1 MGDRPSSLAAERAIR
16 RLRES
21 DFPLTSLDLAHD
33 VLALRLGDE
42 GTATH
47 ILTSAFAGDPRL
59 VYEGGHWQRV
69 AQPANADAGGSA
81 DPPEP
86 DVAFVLVE
94 GSRPAPRAPFRL
106 TAVVAARRSRGEIVD
121 ACGGETAAFA
131 AGHNVPSLVRGLL
144 AGARAVVHAPPGGL
158 GALEAWLEDVLD
170 EPVSLALLARRRAGL
185 PREHSVEDLAA
196 RLNLGVVVGDD
207 PLRRIEL
214 LPACF
219 DALRR
224 AGEDWEALTSSL
236 RATGPSLPWSRY
248 AFTRDDLRELPP
260 APGTYRFY
268 DLDDKL
274 IYVGQSKNLKRRLAS
289 WFRDGAAV
297 TSRPREIAE
306 RVHRYEVRPTGSG
319 LEALLREASQ
329 IRRDAPETNTKRDVH
344 PRGARADRLASML
357 ILEPAEAPWVVRAW
371 LIRDGRLVDS
381 VPLGKR
387 GGGLKRIA
395 RTLESDFF
403 DPRAGPRSTR
413 SRPVDVEIIARW
425 LAEHRDDVVAF
436 DPTHLRTAEEVVA
449 RLEWFLAR
457 GSLREPEGSPILP
470 RG

>member
-1 MGDRPSSLAAERAIR
+1 VGDEERATQ
-16 RLRES
+16 L
-21 DFPLTSLDLAHD
+21 LA
-33 VLALRLGDE
+33 
-42 GTATH
+42 
-47 ILTSAFAGDPRL
+47 SAFAGDPRL
-59 VYEGGHWQRV
+59 GYEGGHWRRV
-69 AQPANADAGGSA
+69 AHAADADAAGA
-81 DPPEP
+81 QTPHEP
-86 DVAFVLVE
+86 DVTFVLVE
-94 GSRPAPRAPFRL
+94 GCRPAPRTPFRL
-106 TAVVAARRSRGEIVD
+106 TAVVAARRSRGEIAD
-121 ACGGETAAFA
+121 ACGGEIDALVP
-131 AGHNVPSLVRGLL
+131 GHRMQAMVRGLL

-158 GALEAWLEDVLD
+158 AALEAWLEDVLD
-170 EPVSLALLARRRAGL
+170 DPMPLALLARRRAGL

-207 PLRRIEL
+207 PSRRIEL

-224 AGEDWEALTSSL
+224 AGEEWDALEASL
-236 RATGPSLPWSRY
+236 RATGPTLPWSRY

-260 APGTYRFY
+260 TPGTYRFY

-289 WFRDGAAV
+289 WFRDGATV
-297 TSRPREIAE
+297 DSRPRAIAE
-306 RVHRYEVRPTGSG
+306 RVHRYEIRPSGSG

-329 IRRDAPETNTKRDVH
+329 IRRDAPETNVRRDVH
-344 PRGARADRLASML
+344 PRGARAERLASML

-381 VPLGKR
+381 VPLGRR
-387 GGGLKRIA
+387 GGGLKRIG
-395 RTLESDFF
+395 RTLESEFF
-403 DPRAGPRSTR
+403 DPHAGPRSTR

-425 LAEHRDDVVAF
+425 LAEHRDEVVAF